1 MAQLDMNEIMK
12 QARQMQEQLAS
23 AEDSLKDKEVTA
35 SAGGGT
41 VKVTATGDMKI
52 TSITIDPEVLKDGD
66 VELLQDMIMAAV
78 NDALASAQELATSK
92 LGDITGGLNIP
103 GMF

>member
-23 AEDSLKDKEVTA
+23 AEDSFKDKEVTA

>member
-41 VKVTATGDMKI
+41 VKVIATGDMKI

>member
-52 TSITIDPEVLKDGD
+52 TSITIDPEVLKDGE
-66 VELLQDMIMAAV
+66 VELLQDMITAAV

>member
-92 LGDITGGLNIP
+92 LGDITGGLNIS